1 MSCSRESGPGALTI
15 KKPLLIV
22 GTGFAR
28 GSLAIFQKISDNGV
42 LEKII
47 GDTREEMVSENIKEN
62 EQPQEESRITE
73 NVAGENA
80 AETGDGETAEVRDVE
95 MELSSALEEV
105 ASLKDRMLR
114 LAADS
119 ENFKK
124 RMERDRTAALK
135 YAGEQ
140 IFREILPV
148 VDNLERAVGLSAADT
163 AASGNGFS
171 ALLEGVQL
179 TLKSLLNTL
188 EKFEVKPIESVGLP
202 FDPNKQEA
210 LTMEPSETVP
220 ASHVITEFEKGYYY
234 KDRLLRPARVVVSSG
249 KPAAQQ

>member
-1 MSCSRESGPGALTI
+1 VNDKM
-15 KKPLLIV
+15 
-22 GTGFAR
+22 
-28 GSLAIFQKISDNGV
+28 
-42 LEKII
+42 
-47 GDTREEMVSENIKEN
+47 KEN
-62 EQPQEESRITE
+62 GNVLQEEQEIRDE
-73 NVAGENA
+73 VASIVE
-80 AETGDGETAEVRDVE
+80 DVETAEELELRDVE
-95 MELSSALEEV
+95 QDLAAALEEI

-124 RMERDRTAALK
+124 RMERERVTGLK

-140 IFREILPV
+140 IFREMLPV
-148 VDNLERAVGLSAADT
+148 VDNLERAIGLGSAEAADPEKT
-163 AASGNGFS
+163 LA

-179 TLKSLLNTL
+179 TLKSLVSTL
-188 EKFEVKPIESVGLP
+188 EKFEVKPIDSIGQP

-220 ASHVITEFEKGYYY
+220 ASHVLNEFEKGYYY

-249 KPAAQQ
+249 KPEPQQ